1 MRFLRSLLFSIGM
14 ILITV
19 IYAIPSC
26 LSYVLPY
33 RLRYRIVG
41 VWHRAVLWWLQ
52 FTCGIRYQIE
62 GLENIPQG
70 RAGIIFAKHESTW
83 ETLALTKIFPP
94 QAWVLKRELLWV
106 PFFGWALAV
115 LEPIAIDRNAGRKAI
130 NQIIVQGI
138 ARLDAGRWI
147 VVFPEGTRTAP
158 GETKKFGVGGAFLAA
173 KSGYPVIP
181 VAHNAGEFWPKRGFL
196 KKPGT
201 IKVVIGKPIQT
212 AGRKPAEIN
221 AEAEQWINTTRASL
235 NTI

>member
-19 IYAIPSC
+19 IYSIPST
-26 LSYVLPY
+26 LSYALPY
-33 RLRYRIVG
+33 RPRYRLVN
-41 VWHRAVLWWLQ
+41 VWHRSVLWWLQ
-52 FTCGIRYQIE
+52 VTCGVYYE
-62 GLENIPQG
+62 VKGLENILQDGP
-70 RAGIIFAKHESTW
+70 GIIFSKHESAW

-130 NQIIVQGI
+130 NQIIEQGI
-138 ARLDAGRWI
+138 ARLKAGRWI
-147 VVFPEGTRTAP
+147 VVFPEGTRIAP
-158 GETKKFGVGGAFLAA
+158 GETKKFGVGGALLAA
-173 KSGYPVIP
+173 KSGYRVIP

-201 IKVVIGKPIQT
+201 IKVIIGKPIQT
-212 AGRKPAEIN
+212 EGRKATEIN
-221 AEAEQWINTTRASL
+221 DEAEQWINTTRASL
-235 NTI
+235 SS